1 MVWEEKGIDYNEDTV
16 LNDCTPLQ
24 TIKYSIIDISPFMP
38 FFKDPIS
45 FIKVA
50 YEEHGWGIIYSGNLP
65 VATPLKK
72 IPLPQ

>member
-50 YEEHGWGIIYSGNLP
+50 YEERG
-65 VATPLKK
+65 
-72 IPLPQ
+72 